1 MNQTELNECAN
12 RYAKAWSSQAPE
24 SVAAF
29 YSEGGSLSVNDEAP
43 AAGREGIIEIARGFM
58 KAFPNMEVRMNDV
71 VSQSQGIVFSWTLTG
86 TNTGPGG
93 TGQQV
98 RISGCE
104 LWQLG
109 TDGRI
114 VESKGRYD
122 VAEYERQLEHGFDG

>member
-1 MNQTELNECAN
+1 MNQTELNEYAN
-12 RYAKAWSSQAPE
+12 RYAKAWSSQDPE

-43 AAGREGIIEIARGFM
+43 AVGREAIIEIARGFM
-58 KAFPNMEVRMNDV
+58 KAFPDMEVRMNNV

-98 RISGCE
+98 RISGYE

-114 VESKGRYD
+114 VESKGRFD